1 MTLAH
6 DTKVDKYDCGV
17 QSSTFVRRTNIIDHT
32 EGVDET
38 RISSILISYRRVVG
52 ETGGAGR
59 KQQVLFSNTRGRANG
74 SSVDTWQC
82 YHR

>member
-1 MTLAH
+1 M
-6 DTKVDKYDCGV
+6 
-17 QSSTFVRRTNIIDHT
+17 
-32 EGVDET
+32 DET
-38 RISSILISYRRVVG
+38 RISGILSSYHRVVG

-59 KQQVLFSNTRGRANG
+59 KQEVLFSNTRGRASG

>member
-1 MTLAH
+1 MTHAH
-6 DTKVDKYDCGV
+6 DTKVDKYVACSLTG
-17 QSSTFVRRTNIIDHT
+17 SSRRTNLID
-32 EGVDET
+32 GVDEI
-38 RISSILISYRRVVG
+38 RISSILISASSYRRVVG

-59 KQQVLFSNTRGRANG
+59 KQFSNTRGRASV